1 MITFLF
7 GCHCQ
12 SENIFGSHSG
22 NLKANRNFLLLFFL
36 LSQQYNPLSWLFVLE
51 KVSGWGLVRRP
62 DLWNPMET
70 AAKPL
75 KVTFNGPANH
85 WTDALPIGN
94 GRLGAMVWGGVASET
109 LQLNGTICNQNHIY
123 A

>member
-1 MITFLF
+1 MITFPF

-22 NLKANRNFLLLFFL
+22 NLKANRNFFTFVFL